1 MTQAQQSSG
10 QAIAEAI
17 KTQAQ
22 KDRSEAMTVL
32 VKRHGEDLS
41 AWPIHIRAHY
51 MRLQAA
57 QEGCA
62 HND

>member
-1 MTQAQQSSG
+1 MTHAQQSCG

-32 VKRHGEDLS
+32 MKRHGEDLS

-57 QEGCA
+57 QQGCA

>member
-1 MTQAQQSSG
+1 MTQADQIDA

-17 KTQAQ
+17 KAQAQ

-62 HND
+62 HSG